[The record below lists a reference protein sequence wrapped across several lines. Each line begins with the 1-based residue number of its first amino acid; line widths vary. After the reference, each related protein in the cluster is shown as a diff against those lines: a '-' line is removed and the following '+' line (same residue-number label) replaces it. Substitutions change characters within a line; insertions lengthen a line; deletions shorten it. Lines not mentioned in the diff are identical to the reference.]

1 MEPLYV
7 PPGCMTAHQV
17 AAQLG
22 ITLSGVRDLV
32 HRGRLTRAGGTRNQ
46 PYYDT
51 QQVRAL
57 WRERQPA

>member
-1 MEPLYV
+1 MS
-7 PPGCMTAHQV
+7 AHQV

-32 HRGRLTRAGGTRNQ
+32 ARGRLTRAGGTRNQ